1 MDVFSIG
8 RFGLET
14 VGAAASSVLGASL
27 DLAAIPLR
35 ESARIL
41 GGERSDLTS
50 RRSWRGAG
58 RAWIEVRGLD
68 EDGGADI
75 GAEVLDALRARP
87 DVASVRLN
95 RPLSRVIVEIGD
107 DASLAEL
114 CATVEAVEK
123 SAALSVNETAA
134 LPGDGLLLAAKGAMV
149 GANAVGLAIATAGS
163 VLRWPAAPKI
173 FDAAA
178 SVARYQPLVRNA
190 LESRIGPTRT
200 DAVLSLASLGSH
212 IITMSPAILA
222 VDLMVEGL
230 KASEARAG
238 ALAWNRYEPELARW
252 AEHPEVHRAPR
263 PVPRPHGPAERYL
276 RRTAV
281 AQVLATGVVGAITRN
296 LDMTS
301 SAILATSP
309 KAVRTSCESFA
320 ATLGQGLADAHEVLP
335 LRPDSLR
342 RLDKIDTVVI
352 DPRVLAGEQRRVV
365 QIRGAT
371 EHELPQAWNN
381 AQRLLDKPGLRPGWH
396 RVRMT
401 ARDRAEAV
409 EALILPTHHALASAV
424 VLEGR
429 ASGADLVTVDTDILG
444 ELRPG
449 FDDVRPAPGVRD
461 PGGMDAALAAVVTDL
476 QQSGRTVAV
485 LSSAAAQALAASDLA
500 LGVMPD
506 SETAAPPFHA
516 DLLLAD
522 LGAAWQLLRALPA
535 ARDATERGVAI
546 SIGASTI
553 AGLLLVRGVRATIP
567 GLGASPGRGP
577 GPVTVGAGAGMLS
590 GYLLAR
596 RVLRARAPQPA
607 PAYEWHAMSV
617 EQVRELLGPD
627 AVTPLAE
634 RAPVDTGPQ
643 GMFWPYFHA
652 VRAELSDPMT
662 PILALC
668 SAATAMLGS
677 PIDAVMV
684 GTVLTG
690 NAMLAAYQRLRA
702 ESRLNTLLAQQA
714 PPARVALTGADG
726 SRTYREIVAEQL
738 LPGDVI
744 EVRSNEVVPAD
755 ARLIE
760 QCDVEVDE
768 SSLTGESLSVG
779 KQLDPTPGAELAE
792 RSSMLYAGTTV
803 IAGTALAIVTAV
815 GGDTQSRRASELASG
830 ELPEVGL
837 QHHLSQLMHRTFPYS
852 AAGGVAVGALGLL
865 RQGGLRVALGNAIAV
880 AIAAVPEGMPL
891 MATLAQH
898 ASSQRLSKSGALVR
912 IPRSVEALGRV
923 DVVCFDK
930 TGTLSE
936 NRLRVTTVHPV
947 GGYSDDD
954 VLGTAAQAAPA
965 PGGAAYAHATD
976 QAIVEGAAAAAG
988 ARPWTEPDAHLPFR
1002 SGRAF
1007 SASALGS
1014 ELVVKGAPE
1023 VVLEACKNAGAA
1035 EEQQV
1040 AEMAARGLRV
1050 IAVAQRKLTA
1060 AQQRA
1065 VREDPE
1071 GTERITEV
1079 ACSGLT
1085 LIGFL
1090 GLADTPRADA
1100 PRLLSDLAA
1109 RGIDIRMITGDHPIT
1124 ATAIAAEMG
1133 VTVGAEQVITGSEW
1147 NALNRKDQE
1156 RVVCERVI
1164 FARMS
1169 PENKVQIVQTLE
1181 RAGRVSAMVGDGAN
1195 DAAAIRAATVGL
1207 GVVAHG
1213 SDSAHATAD
1222 VVLTD
1227 GKIGALVDAIDEGR
1241 RLWRGVQLAISGLLG
1256 GNAGEVMFS
1265 VIGTAVTG
1273 DSPLNTRQLLL
1284 MNTLTD
1290 ALPATAVAVSTPAGP
1305 IGGAVPGLDEK
1316 KLWRAVA
1323 FRGGVTAAAGTAA
1336 WVMGRASGTPQR
1348 ASTVALISLVTTE
1361 LGQTVVDSRAP
1372 LVLATAAGSFVLFA
1386 AMVSTP
1392 GVSQLL
1398 GCTPVGPI
1406 GWAQGVGTAAVA
1418 TAAVAVADRRPAALK
1433 EIAAAEPEPATVVAL
1448 PAGKEVAASKVPAKK
1463 GPAAKK
1469 PAGKKPAAKK
1479 APVKKAPV
1487 KKAPAKKAPVKKAP
1501 VKKAPVKKA
1510 PAKKVSA
1517 EKGPAAKKASAK
1529 KAAAKKPARRL
1540 EVVR

>member
-1 MDVFSIG
+1 MDVFSLG
-8 RFGLET
+8 RLGLDA
-14 VGAAASSVLGASL
+14 VGAVASASL

-35 ESARIL
+35 EGAKIL
-41 GGERSDLTS
+41 SGERSDLTS

-68 EDGGADI
+68 EADGDDVGTA
-75 GAEVLDALRARP
+75 VLEALRAQP
-87 DVASVRLN
+87 GVTSVRLN
-95 RPLSRVIVEIGD
+95 RPLSRVVVEVGEQTALSD
-107 DASLAEL
+107 L
-114 CATVEAVEK
+114 CAAVEAVEK
-123 SAALSVNETAA
+123 GAELTANVPAA
-134 LPGDGLLLAAKGAMV
+134 LPGDGLLLATKGAMV

-178 SVARYQPLVRNA
+178 SVARYQPLVRSA
-190 LESRIGPTRT
+190 LESRIGPART
-200 DAVLSLASLGSH
+200 EAVLSLASLGSH

-222 VDLMVEGL
+222 VDMMVEGL
-230 KASEARAG
+230 KASETRAG
-238 ALAWNRYEPELARW
+238 ALAWNRYEPELARY
-252 AEHPEVHRAPR
+252 ADHPEVCDAAR
-263 PVPRPHGPAERYL
+263 PVPRPDGPAERHL
-276 RRTAV
+276 KRTALV
-281 AQVLATGVVGAITRN
+281 QVVGAGVVGGLTRN

-301 SAILATSP
+301 NAILAASP

-320 ATLGQGLADAHEVLP
+320 AALGQGLADQHGVLP
-335 LRPDSLR
+335 LRPGSLR

-352 DPRVLAGEQRRVV
+352 DPRALTGAQSRVV
-365 QIRGAT
+365 QIRGAG
-371 EHELPQAWNN
+371 EHELPKAWSN
-381 AQRLLDKPGLRPGWH
+381 AQDLLDKAGLRPGWH
-396 RVRMT
+396 RVPRMT
-401 ARDRAEAV
+401 VRGSTRKVPV
-409 EALILPTHHALASAV
+409 EALILPAHHALASAV

-429 ASGADLVTVDTDILG
+429 ASGAELVTVDTEILG

-449 FDDVRPAPGVRD
+449 FDDIRPVPGD
-461 PGGMDAALAAVVTDL
+461 DLDAALAAAVTDL
-476 QQSGRTVAV
+476 QRAGRTVAV
-485 LSSAAAQALAASDLA
+485 LSTSAAQALASADLG

-506 SETAAPPFHA
+506 GGDDAPPFYA
-516 DLLLAD
+516 DLLLTD
-522 LGAAWQLLRALPA
+522 LTGAWQVLRALPA
-535 ARDATERGVAI
+535 ARTASERGVAI
-546 SIGASTI
+546 SIGASSI

-567 GLGASPGRGP
+567 GVGPGPSRGP

-596 RVLRARAPQPA
+596 RVLRARAPKPA
-607 PAYEWHAMSV
+607 PAYEWHAMTV
-617 EQVRELLGPD
+617 EQARELLAPD

-634 RAPVDTGPQ
+634 RAPVDAESQ

-652 VRAELSDPMT
+652 VREELSDPMT

-714 PPARVALTGADG
+714 PPARVLVVGGDNP
-726 SRTYREIVAEQL
+726 TYHEIPAEQL
-738 LPGDVI
+738 LPGDLI
-744 EVRSNEVVPAD
+744 EVHSNEVVPAD
-755 ARLIE
+755 ARVLE
-760 QCDVEVDE
+760 VSDVEVDE

-803 IAGTALAIVTAV
+803 IAGKVLAMVTAV
-815 GGDTQSRRASELASG
+815 GADTQARRASELASG
-830 ELPEVGL
+830 ELAEVGL
-837 QHHLSQLMHRTFPYS
+837 QHHLSQLMYRTFPYS

-898 ASSQRLSKSGALVR
+898 ASSQRLTKSGALVR

-936 NRLRVTTVHPV
+936 NRLRVTTVRPLA
-947 GGYSDDD
+947 GFSDDD
-954 VLGTAAQAAPA
+954 VLGSAAQAAPA
-965 PGGAAYAHATD
+965 PDGAAHAHATD
-976 QAIVEGAAAAAG
+976 QAIVEGAAAATG
-988 ARPWTEPDAHLPFR
+988 ARAWIEPDAHLPFR

-1007 SASALGS
+1007 SASVLGT
-1014 ELVVKGAPE
+1014 ELLVKGAPE
-1023 VVLEACKNAGAA
+1023 VVLGACTNAGAKV
-1035 EEQQV
+1035 EQQV
-1040 AEMAARGLRV
+1040 DAMAAQGLRV
-1050 IAVAQRKLTA
+1050 IAVAQGKLTA
-1060 AQQRA
+1060 AQVRA
-1065 VREDPE
+1065 VRDDS
-1071 GTERITEV
+1071 ERLTEV
-1079 ACSGLT
+1079 SAAGLT

-1100 PRLLSDLAA
+1100 PQLLADLAT
-1109 RGIDIRMITGDHPIT
+1109 RGVDIRMITGDHPIT

-1133 VTVGAEQVITGSEW
+1133 VNVAPEQVITGSEW
-1147 NALNRKDQE
+1147 NALNRKEQE

-1265 VIGTAVTG
+1265 VIGTAITG
-1273 DSPLNTRQLLL
+1273 NSPLNTRQLLL

-1305 IGGAVPGLDEK
+1305 IGDAVPGLDER

-1323 FRGGVTAAAGTAA
+1323 FRGGVTGAAGTAA
-1336 WVMGRASGTPQR
+1336 WAMASVTGTPQR

-1398 GCTPVGPI
+1398 GCTPVGPV
-1406 GWAQGVGTAAVA
+1406 GWAQAVGTAAAA
-1418 TAAVAVADRRPAALK
+1418 TAAVAVASRFSAPAK
-1433 EIAAAEPEPATVVAL
+1433 EIEAAP
-1448 PAGKEVAASKVPAKK
+1448 KEVA
-1463 GPAAKK
+1463 
-1469 PAGKKPAAKK
+1469 K
-1479 APVKKAPV
+1479 AVAEVAPV
-1487 KKAPAKKAPVKKAP
+1487 KKAPAKKAVAKKAPVQKVAVAKKAPAKKVAVAKKAP
-1501 VKKAPVKKA
+1501 VKKASA
-1510 PAKKVSA
+1510 AKKT
-1517 EKGPAAKKASAK
+1517 AAKKAPAK
-1529 KAAAKKPARRL
+1529 KAAAKKSSAKL
-1540 EVVR
+1540 ELVR

>member
-14 VGAAASSVLGASL
+14 VGAAATSVLGASL

-35 ESARIL
+35 ESAKIL
-41 GGERSDLTS
+41 AGERSDLTS

-58 RAWIEVRGLD
+58 RAWIEIRGLD

-87 DVASVRLN
+87 DVTSVRLN
-95 RPLSRVIVEIGD
+95 RPLSRVIVEIDD
-107 DASLAEL
+107 DASLADL
-114 CATVEAVEK
+114 CATVGAVEK
-123 SAALSVNETAA
+123 SAALSVTETAA

-190 LESRIGPTRT
+190 LESRIGPART

-252 AEHPEVHRAPR
+252 AEHPQVHRAPR

-296 LDMTS
+296 VDMTS

-320 ATLGQGLADAHEVLP
+320 ATLGQGLADSHEVLP

-365 QIRGAT
+365 QIHGAT

-429 ASGADLVTVDTDILG
+429 ASGAQLVTVDTDILG

-449 FDDVRPAPGVRD
+449 FDDIRPAPGAGD
-461 PGGMDAALAAVVTDL
+461 IDGMDAALAAAVTEL
-476 QQSGRTVAV
+476 QQAGRTVAV
-485 LSSAAAQALAASDLA
+485 LSSSAAQALAAADLA
-500 LGVMPD
+500 LGVMPASEND
-506 SETAAPPFHA
+506 SLPPPFYA

-567 GLGASPGRGP
+567 GLGAAPGRGP

-726 SRTYREIVAEQL
+726 SRTYHEIVAEQL

-815 GGDTQSRRASELASG
+815 GADTQSRRASELASG

-1023 VVLEACKNAGAA
+1023 VVLEACKNAGAE

-1060 AQQRA
+1060 AQLRA
-1065 VREDPE
+1065 VRDDPE

-1079 ACSGLT
+1079 AGSGLT

-1100 PRLLSDLAA
+1100 PQLLSDLAA

-1124 ATAIAAEMG
+1124 ASAIAAEMG
-1133 VTVGAEQVITGSEW
+1133 VTVAAEQVITGSEW
-1147 NALNRKDQE
+1147 NALNRKEQE

-1305 IGGAVPGLDEK
+1305 IGDAVPGLDEK

-1336 WVMGRASGTPQR
+1336 WAMGRVSGTPQR

-1418 TAAVAVADRRPAALK
+1418 TAAVAVAGRRSDVVK
-1433 EIAAAEPEPATVVAL
+1433 EIAAAVPEAPT
-1448 PAGKEVAASKVPAKK
+1448 VAAAPADKAVAAKKVPAKK

-1469 PAGKKPAAKK
+1469 PPAKKAPAAKK
-1479 APVKKAPV
+1479 A
-1487 KKAPAKKAPVKKAP
+1487 
-1501 VKKAPVKKA
+1501 
-1510 PAKKVSA
+1510 
-1517 EKGPAAKKASAK
+1517 AAKNASAK
-1529 KAAAKKPARRL
+1529 KAAAKKPTRKL

>member
-1 MDVFSIG
+1 MDVFAIG
-8 RFGLET
+8 RFGLDT
-14 VGAAASSVLGASL
+14 VGAVASASL

-35 ESARIL
+35 EGAKIL
-41 GGERSDLTS
+41 AGQSSDLTS

-58 RAWIEVRGLD
+58 RAWIDVRGLD
-68 EDGGADI
+68 DPDGPDI
-75 GAEVLDALRARP
+75 GAEILDALQAKP
-87 DVASVRLN
+87 GVTSVRLN

-107 DASLAEL
+107 DVSLADL

-123 SAALSVNETAA
+123 GVELTAAEAAA
-134 LPGDGLLLAAKGAMV
+134 LPGDGLLLATKGAMV

-163 VLRWPAAPKI
+163 LLRWPAAPKI

-190 LESRIGPTRT
+190 LASQIGPAKT
-200 DAVLSLASLGSH
+200 DRVLSLVSLGSH
-212 IITMSPAILA
+212 VITMSPAILA
-222 VDLMVEGL
+222 VDMMVEGL
-230 KASEARAG
+230 KASETRAG
-238 ALAWNRYEPELARW
+238 ALAWNRYEPQLARY
-252 AEHPEVHRAPR
+252 AEHPDVHTTER
-263 PVPRPHGPAERYL
+263 PVPRPEGVAERYL
-276 RRTAV
+276 KGTAV
-281 AQVLATGVVGAITRN
+281 AQVVSAGVVGALTRN

-320 ATLGQGLADAHEVLP
+320 ATLGHGLADAHGVLP

-342 RLDKIDTVVI
+342 RLNKIDAVVI
-352 DPRVLAGEQRRVV
+352 DPRVLTGEQRRVV
-365 QIRGAT
+365 QIRGAS
-371 EHELPQAWNN
+371 EHELPKAWNN
-381 AQRLLDKPGLRPGWH
+381 AQGLLDKTGLRPGWH
-396 RVRMT
+396 RVPGM
-401 ARDRAEAV
+401 AV
-409 EALILPTHHALASAV
+409 RGSTRKEPVDALILPAHHALASAV

-429 ASGADLVTVDTDILG
+429 SSGAELVTVDIEILG

-449 FDDVRPAPGVRD
+449 FDEVRSFSGD
-461 PGGMDAALAAVVTDL
+461 DIDGALAAAVTDL
-476 QQSGRTVAV
+476 QQAGRTVAV
-485 LSSAAAQALAASDLA
+485 LSTVAARALAAADLA
-500 LGVMPD
+500 LGVMPT
-506 SETAAPPFHA
+506 SEHADTAPPFYA

-522 LGAAWQLLRALPA
+522 LAGAWQLLRALPA
-535 ARDATERGVAI
+535 ARTAAERGVAI
-546 SIGASTI
+546 SIGASSI

-567 GLGASPGRGP
+567 GVGPAPSRGP

-596 RVLRARAPQPA
+596 RVLRAHAPKPA
-607 PAYEWHAMSV
+607 PAYEWHAMTV
-617 EQVRELLGPD
+617 EQARELLMPD
-627 AVTPLAE
+627 AVLPLAQ
-634 RAPVDTGPQ
+634 RAPLDAQDQ

-652 VRAELSDPMT
+652 VREELSDPMT

-714 PPARVALTGADG
+714 PPARVVSIGADG
-726 SRTYREIVAEQL
+726 APSYHEIAAEQL
-738 LPGDVI
+738 LPGDLI

-755 ARLIE
+755 ARVIE
-760 QCDVEVDE
+760 VADVEVDE

-803 IAGTALAIVTAV
+803 IAGKALAMVTAV
-815 GGDTQSRRASELASG
+815 GADTQARRASELASG
-830 ELPEVGL
+830 DLPEVGL
-837 QHHLSQLMHRTFPYS
+837 QHHLSQLMYRTFPYS

-898 ASSQRLSKSGALVR
+898 ASSQRLSKTGALVR

-936 NRLRVTTVHPV
+936 NRLRVATVRPLA
-947 GGYSDDD
+947 GYSDDD

-965 PGGAAYAHATD
+965 PDGAAHAHATD

-988 ARPWTEPDAHLPFR
+988 ARAWIEPDAHLPFR

-1007 SASALGS
+1007 SASVLGS
-1014 ELVVKGAPE
+1014 ELLVKGAPE
-1023 VVLEACKNAGAA
+1023 VVLGACKNAGA
-1035 EEQQV
+1035 EVEQQV
-1040 AEMAARGLRV
+1040 AEMAAQGLRV
-1050 IAVAQRKLTA
+1050 IAVAHGALTA
-1060 AQQRA
+1060 AQ
-1065 VREDPE
+1065 VRQVCDDSD
-1071 GTERITEV
+1071 RITEV
-1079 ACSGLT
+1079 SAAGLT

-1100 PRLLSDLAA
+1100 PQLLADLAA
-1109 RGIDIRMITGDHPIT
+1109 RGVDIRMITGDHPIT

-1133 VTVGAEQVITGSEW
+1133 VTVAPEQVITGSEW
-1147 NALNRKDQE
+1147 NALNRKEQE
-1156 RVVCERVI
+1156 RVVCDRVI

-1227 GKIGALVDAIDEGR
+1227 GRIGALVDAIDEGR

-1265 VIGTAVTG
+1265 VIGTAITG
-1273 DSPLNTRQLLL
+1273 NSPLNTRQLLL

-1305 IGGAVPGLDEK
+1305 IGDAVPGLDER

-1336 WVMGRASGTPQR
+1336 WAMASVTGLPQR
-1348 ASTVALISLVTTE
+1348 AATVALISLVTTE

-1372 LVLATAAGSFVLFA
+1372 MVLATAAGSFALFA
-1386 AMVSTP
+1386 GIVSTP

-1406 GWAQGVGTAAVA
+1406 GWAQGLGTAAAA
-1418 TAAVAVADRRPAALK
+1418 TAAVAVASRFSAPTKELAAPSAQTTAPVVEIATVPPTKTPAAEK
-1433 EIAAAEPEPATVVAL
+1433 SA
-1448 PAGKEVAASKVPAKK
+1448 PAKRA
-1463 GPAAKK
+1463 PAAKK
-1469 PAGKKPAAKK
+1469 AAPVKKAPVKKATVKKATAAKKTPAAKKATPAEK

-1487 KKAPAKKAPVKKAP
+1487 KKA
-1501 VKKAPVKKA
+1501 
-1510 PAKKVSA
+1510 
-1517 EKGPAAKKASAK
+1517 AAKKSSAK
-1529 KAAAKKPARRL
+1529 L
-1540 EVVR
+1540 ELVR

>member
-1 MDVFSIG
+1 MDVFALG
-8 RFGLET
+8 RFGLDA
-14 VGAAASSVLGASL
+14 VGAVASASL

-35 ESARIL
+35 EGAKIL
-41 GGERSDLTS
+41 AGDRSDLTS

-58 RAWIEVRGLD
+58 RAWIEVPGLD
-68 EDGGADI
+68 DTDGEDLGAR
-75 GAEVLDALRARP
+75 VLEALRAQP
-87 DVASVRLN
+87 GVTSVRLN

-107 DASLAEL
+107 HVSLADL
-114 CATVEAVEK
+114 CATVDALEK
-123 SAALSVNETAA
+123 QAQDKAALTETAA
-134 LPGDGLLLAAKGAMV
+134 LPGDGLLLATKGAMV
-149 GANAVGLAIATAGS
+149 GVNAVGLAIATVGS
-163 VLRWPAAPKI
+163 AMRLPAAPKV

-190 LESRIGPTRT
+190 LESRIGPEK
-200 DAVLSLASLGSH
+200 AEQVLSLVSLGAH
-212 IITMSPAILA
+212 VITMSPAILA

-230 KASEARAG
+230 KAAETRAG
-238 ALAWNRYEPELARW
+238 ALAWNRYEPELARF
-252 AEHPEVHRAPR
+252 AEHSDVHISARPIPR
-263 PVPRPHGPAERYL
+263 PDGAAERYMKGAAMAQL
-276 RRTAV
+276 V
-281 AQVLATGVVGAITRN
+281 AAGAVGALTRN
-296 LDMTS
+296 VDMTS

-320 ATLGQGLADAHEVLP
+320 ATLGQGLADSHEVLP
-335 LRPDSLR
+335 LRPESLR
-342 RLDKIDTVVI
+342 QLDKIDTVVI
-352 DPRVLAGEQRRVV
+352 DPRALTGEQRRVV
-365 QIRGAT
+365 QIRGAG
-371 EHELPQAWNN
+371 EHELPKAWNS
-381 AQRLLDKPGLRPGWH
+381 AQSLLDKAGLRPGWH
-396 RVRMT
+396 RVPGMT
-401 ARDRAEAV
+401 GRGSAKEPV
-409 EALILPTHHALASAV
+409 EALILPAHHALASAV

-429 ASGADLVTVDTDILG
+429 ASGAELVTVDTAILG

-449 FDDVRPAPGVRD
+449 FDDIRPVSGD
-461 PGGMDAALAAVVTDL
+461 DLDGALAAAVTDL

-485 LSSAAAQALAASDLA
+485 LSTSAAQALAAADLA
-500 LGVMPD
+500 LGVMPT
-506 SETAAPPFHA
+506 SEEDGVPPPFYA

-522 LGAAWQLLRALPA
+522 LAGAWHVLRALPA
-535 ARDATERGVAI
+535 ARTATERGIAI
-546 SIGASTI
+546 SIGASSI

-567 GLGASPGRGP
+567 GVSTGQSRGP

-596 RVLRARAPQPA
+596 RVLRAHAPKPA
-607 PAYEWHAMSV
+607 PAYEWHAMTV
-617 EQVRELLGPD
+617 EQARELLTPD
-627 AVTPLAE
+627 ALTPLSE
-634 RAPVDTGPQ
+634 RAPVDAEAQ
-643 GMFWPYFHA
+643 GVFWPYFHA
-652 VRAELSDPMT
+652 VREELSDPMT

-714 PPARVALTGADG
+714 PPARVVLMDADG
-726 SRTYREIVAEQL
+726 SPTYHEIPAEQL
-738 LPGDVI
+738 LPGDLI

-755 ARLIE
+755 ARTIE
-760 QCDVEVDE
+760 VSDVEVDE
-768 SSLTGESLSVG
+768 SALTGESLSVG

-803 IAGTALAIVTAV
+803 IAGKALAMVTAV
-815 GGDTQSRRASELASG
+815 GADTQARRAAELAAG

-837 QHHLSQLMHRTFPYS
+837 QHHLSQLMYRTFPYS

-898 ASSQRLSKSGALVR
+898 ASSQRLTKTGALVR

-923 DVVCFDK
+923 EVVCFDK

-936 NRLRVTTVHPV
+936 NRLRVATVRPLA
-947 GGYSDDD
+947 GYSDDD

-965 PGGAAYAHATD
+965 PDGAAHAHATD

-988 ARPWTEPDAHLPFR
+988 ARRWTEPDAHLPFR

-1007 SASALGS
+1007 SASVLGT
-1014 ELVVKGAPE
+1014 ELLVKGAPE
-1023 VVLEACKNAGAA
+1023 VVLGACKNADAKV
-1035 EEQQV
+1035 EQQV
-1040 AEMAARGLRV
+1040 AEMAAQGLRV
-1050 IAVAQRKLTA
+1050 IAVAHGKLTA
-1060 AQQRA
+1060 AQARE
-1065 VREDPE
+1065 VREEPE
-1071 GTERITEV
+1071 ATERLV
-1079 ACSGLT
+1079 GSGAAGLT
-1085 LIGFL
+1085 LLGFL

-1100 PRLLSDLAA
+1100 PQLLADLAA
-1109 RGIDIRMITGDHPIT
+1109 RGVDIRMITGDHPIT

-1133 VTVGAEQVITGSEW
+1133 VTVAPEHVITGSEW
-1147 NALNRKDQE
+1147 NALNRKEQE

-1181 RAGRVSAMVGDGAN
+1181 RAGRVTAMVGDGAN

-1265 VIGTAVTG
+1265 VIGTAITG
-1273 DSPLNTRQLLL
+1273 NSPLNTRQLLL

-1305 IGGAVPGLDEK
+1305 IGDAVPGLDER

-1336 WVMGRASGTPQR
+1336 WAMASATGLPQR
-1348 ASTVALISLVTTE
+1348 AATVALISLVTTE
-1361 LGQTVVDSRAP
+1361 LGQTIVDSRAP
-1372 LVLATAAGSFVLFA
+1372 MVLATAAGSFVLFA
-1386 AMVSTP
+1386 GMVSTP

-1398 GCTPVGPI
+1398 GCTPVAPSAGRRV
-1406 GWAQGVGTAAVA
+1406 WAQPPRPPPQWPWP
-1418 TAAVAVADRRPAALK
+1418 ADSRARPRQSTRPPRRSSP
-1433 EIAAAEPEPATVVAL
+1433 PP
-1448 PAGKEVAASKVPAKK
+1448 G
-1463 GPAAKK
+1463 
-1469 PAGKKPAAKK
+1469 
-1479 APVKKAPV
+1479 
-1487 KKAPAKKAPVKKAP
+1487 
-1501 VKKAPVKKA
+1501 
-1510 PAKKVSA
+1510 
-1517 EKGPAAKKASAK
+1517 
-1529 KAAAKKPARRL
+1529 R
-1540 EVVR
+1540 

>member
-1 MDVFSIG
+1 MDVFAIG
-8 RFGLET
+8 RFGLDA
-14 VGAAASSVLGASL
+14 VGAVASASL

-35 ESARIL
+35 EGAKIL
-41 GGERSDLTS
+41 AGERSDLTS

-58 RAWIEVRGLD
+58 RAWIEVHGLD
-68 EDGGADI
+68 DSDGVDI
-75 GAEVLDALRARP
+75 GAEVSEALRAEP
-87 DVASVRLN
+87 GVTSVRLN
-95 RPLSRVIVEIGD
+95 RPLSRVVVEIGD
-107 DASLAEL
+107 HVSLADL
-114 CATVEAVEK
+114 CATVEALEK
-123 SAALSVNETAA
+123 EAKNAELTETAA
-134 LPGDGLLLAAKGAMV
+134 LPGDGLLLATKGAMV
-149 GANAVGLAIATAGS
+149 GANAVGLAIATVGS
-163 VLRWPAAPKI
+163 AMRWPAAPKV

-190 LESRIGPTRT
+190 LASRIGPAKT
-200 DAVLSLASLGSH
+200 DRVLSLVSLGSH
-212 IITMSPAILA
+212 VITMSPAILA

-230 KASEARAG
+230 KASETRAG
-238 ALAWNRYEPELARW
+238 ALAWNRYEPELARY
-252 AEHPEVHRAPR
+252 AEHPDVHPAAR
-263 PVPRPHGPAERYL
+263 PVPRPDGLAERYL
-276 RRTAV
+276 KRTAV
-281 AQVLATGVVGAITRN
+281 AQVVAAGAVGALTRN

-320 ATLGQGLADAHEVLP
+320 ATLGQGLADAHGVLP

-352 DPRVLAGEQRRVV
+352 DPRALIGEQRRVV
-365 QIRGAT
+365 QIRGAN
-371 EHELPQAWNN
+371 EHELPKAWHS
-381 AQRLLDKPGLRPGWH
+381 AQSLLDKPGLRPGWH
-396 RVRMT
+396 RVPGMT
-401 ARDRAEAV
+401 ARGSTRTESV
-409 EALILPTHHALASAV
+409 EALILPAHHALASAV

-429 ASGADLVTVDTDILG
+429 ASGAELVTVDTEILG

-449 FDDVRPAPGVRD
+449 FDDIRPVSGED
-461 PGGMDAALAAVVTDL
+461 LDGALAAAVADL
-476 QQSGRTVAV
+476 QQTGRTVAV
-485 LSSAAAQALAASDLA
+485 LSTGAAQALASADLA
-500 LGVMPD
+500 LGVMPT
-506 SETAAPPFHA
+506 SEHPDTPPPFYA

-522 LGAAWQLLRALPA
+522 LAGAWQVLRALPA
-535 ARDATERGVAI
+535 ARTATERGVAI
-546 SIGASTI
+546 SIGASSI

-567 GLGASPGRGP
+567 GVGAGPSRGP

-596 RVLRARAPQPA
+596 RVLRAHAPKPA
-607 PAYEWHAMSV
+607 PAYEWHAMTV
-617 EQVRELLGPD
+617 EQARELLSPD

-634 RAPVDTGPQ
+634 RAPVDAETQ

-652 VRAELSDPMT
+652 VREELSDPMT

-714 PPARVALTGADG
+714 PPARVVLVGADG
-726 SRTYREIVAEQL
+726 TPSYHEIPAEQL
-738 LPGDVI
+738 LPGDLI

-755 ARLIE
+755 ARTIE
-760 QCDVEVDE
+760 VSDVEVDE
-768 SSLTGESLSVG
+768 SALTGESLSVG

-803 IAGTALAIVTAV
+803 IAGKALAMVTAV
-815 GGDTQSRRASELASG
+815 GADTQARRASELAAG

-837 QHHLSQLMHRTFPYS
+837 QHHLSQLMYRTFPYS

-898 ASSQRLSKSGALVR
+898 ASSQRLTKTGALVR

-936 NRLRVTTVHPV
+936 NRLRVATVRPLA
-947 GGYSDDD
+947 GYSDDD

-965 PGGAAYAHATD
+965 PDGAAHAHATD

-988 ARPWTEPDAHLPFR
+988 ARPWIEPDAHLPFR

-1007 SASALGS
+1007 SASVLGS
-1014 ELVVKGAPE
+1014 ELLVKGAPE
-1023 VVLEACKNAGAA
+1023 VVLGACKNADAKV
-1035 EEQQV
+1035 EQQV
-1040 AEMAARGLRV
+1040 AAMAAQGLRV
-1050 IAVAQRKLTA
+1050 IAVAHGKLTA
-1060 AQQRA
+1060 AQVQA
-1065 VREDPE
+1065 VQDDS
-1071 GTERITEV
+1071 ERLVEV
-1079 ACSGLT
+1079 SASGLT
-1085 LIGFL
+1085 LLGFL

-1100 PRLLSDLAA
+1100 PQLLADLAA
-1109 RGIDIRMITGDHPIT
+1109 RGVDIRMITGDHPIT

-1133 VTVGAEQVITGSEW
+1133 VTVAPEQVITGSEW
-1147 NALNRKDQE
+1147 NALNRKEQE

-1265 VIGTAVTG
+1265 VIGTAITG
-1273 DSPLNTRQLLL
+1273 NSPLNTRQLLL

-1305 IGGAVPGLDEK
+1305 IGDAVPGLDER

-1336 WVMGRASGTPQR
+1336 WAMASATGLPQR
-1348 ASTVALISLVTTE
+1348 AATVALISLVTTE

-1372 LVLATAAGSFVLFA
+1372 MVLATAAGSFALFA
-1386 AMVSTP
+1386 AIVSTP

-1398 GCTPVGPI
+1398 GCRPVGPI
-1406 GWAQGVGTAAVA
+1406 GWAQGLGTAAAA
-1418 TAAVAVADRRPAALK
+1418 TAAVAVASRFATPAKEAK
-1433 EIAAAEPEPATVVAL
+1433 EIAAPTQELEAPIKAL
-1448 PAGKEVAASKVPAKK
+1448 SAVPAVPEKK
-1463 GPAAKK
+1463 APVAKK
-1469 PAGKKPAAKK
+1469 AAAKK
-1479 APVKKAPV
+1479 APAKKA
-1487 KKAPAKKAPVKKAP
+1487 AAKKAPVKKAP

-1510 PAKKVSA
+1510 PAKKALVTKVA
-1517 EKGPAAKKASAK
+1517 AKQTAAAKETPAKKAPAR
-1529 KAAAKKPARRL
+1529 KAAAKKSSAKL
-1540 EVVR
+1540 ELVR

>member
-1 MDVFSIG
+1 MDVFALG
-8 RFGLET
+8 RFGLDA
-14 VGAAASSVLGASL
+14 VGAVASASL

-35 ESARIL
+35 EGAKIL
-41 GGERSDLTS
+41 AGESSDLTS

-58 RAWIEVRGLD
+58 RAWIEVHGLD
-68 EDGGADI
+68 DSDGVDI
-75 GAEVLDALRARP
+75 GAEVSEALRAEP
-87 DVASVRLN
+87 GVTSVRLN
-95 RPLSRVIVEIGD
+95 RPLSRVVVEIGD
-107 DASLAEL
+107 HVSLADL
-114 CATVEAVEK
+114 CARVEALEK
-123 SAALSVNETAA
+123 EAKNAELTETAA
-134 LPGDGLLLAAKGAMV
+134 LPGDGLLLATKGAMV
-149 GANAVGLAIATAGS
+149 GANAVGLAIATVGS
-163 VLRWPAAPKI
+163 AMRWPAAPKI

-190 LESRIGPTRT
+190 LASRIGPAKT
-200 DAVLSLASLGSH
+200 DRVLSLVSLGSH
-212 IITMSPAILA
+212 VITMSPAILA

-230 KASEARAG
+230 KASETRAG
-238 ALAWNRYEPELARW
+238 ALAWNRYEPELARY
-252 AEHPEVHRAPR
+252 AEHSDVHPAAR
-263 PVPRPHGPAERYL
+263 PVPRPDGLAERYL
-276 RRTAV
+276 KRTAV
-281 AQVLATGVVGAITRN
+281 AQVVAAGAVGALTRN

-320 ATLGQGLADAHEVLP
+320 ATLGQGLADAHGVLP
-335 LRPDSLR
+335 LRPESLR

-352 DPRVLAGEQRRVV
+352 DPRALTGEQRRVV
-365 QIRGAT
+365 QIRGAS
-371 EHELPQAWNN
+371 EHELPKAWQS
-381 AQRLLDKPGLRPGWH
+381 AQSLLDKPGLRPGWH
-396 RVRMT
+396 RVPGMT
-401 ARDRAEAV
+401 VRGSTRKEPVD
-409 EALILPTHHALASAV
+409 ALILPAHHALASAV
-424 VLEGR
+424 VLEAR
-429 ASGADLVTVDTDILG
+429 ASGAELVTVDTEILG

-449 FDDVRPAPGVRD
+449 FDDIRPVSGED
-461 PGGMDAALAAVVTDL
+461 LDGALAAAVADL
-476 QQSGRTVAV
+476 QQAGRTVAV
-485 LSSAAAQALAASDLA
+485 LSTSAARALAAADLA

-506 SETAAPPFHA
+506 EGTTETPASPPPFYA

-522 LGAAWQLLRALPA
+522 LAGAWQVLRALPA
-535 ARDATERGVAI
+535 ARTATERGVAI
-546 SIGASTI
+546 SIGASSI

-567 GLGASPGRGP
+567 GVGAGQSRGP

-596 RVLRARAPQPA
+596 RVLRAHAPKPA
-607 PAYEWHAMSV
+607 PAYEWHAMTV
-617 EQVRELLGPD
+617 EQARELLTPD
-627 AVTPLAE
+627 AVLPLAE
-634 RAPVDTGPQ
+634 RAPVDTEAQ

-652 VRAELSDPMT
+652 VREELSDPMT

-714 PPARVALTGADG
+714 PPARVVLMG
-726 SRTYREIVAEQL
+726 SQGELAGTPTYHEIPAEQL
-738 LPGDVI
+738 LPGDLI

-755 ARLIE
+755 ARTIE
-760 QCDVEVDE
+760 VSDVEVDE
-768 SSLTGESLSVG
+768 SALTGESLSVG

-803 IAGTALAIVTAV
+803 IAGKALAMVTAV
-815 GGDTQSRRASELASG
+815 GADTQARRASELASG

-837 QHHLSQLMHRTFPYS
+837 QHHLSQLMYRTFPYS

-898 ASSQRLSKSGALVR
+898 ASSQRLTKTGALVR

-936 NRLRVTTVHPV
+936 NRLRVATVRPLA
-947 GGYSDDD
+947 GYSDDD

-965 PGGAAYAHATD
+965 PDGAAHAHATD
-976 QAIVEGAAAAAG
+976 QAIVEGAAAAGG
-988 ARPWTEPDAHLPFR
+988 ARPWIEPDAHLPFR

-1007 SASALGS
+1007 SASVLGT
-1014 ELVVKGAPE
+1014 ELLVKGAPE
-1023 VVLEACKNAGAA
+1023 VVLGACKNAGAKV
-1035 EEQQV
+1035 EQQV
-1040 AEMAARGLRV
+1040 AAMAAQGLRV
-1050 IAVAQRKLTA
+1050 IAVAHGKLTA
-1060 AQQRA
+1060 AQVQA
-1065 VREDPE
+1065 VQDDS
-1071 GTERITEV
+1071 ERLVEV
-1079 ACSGLT
+1079 SASGLT
-1085 LIGFL
+1085 LMGFL

-1100 PRLLSDLAA
+1100 PQLLADLAA
-1109 RGIDIRMITGDHPIT
+1109 RGVDIRMITGDHPIT

-1133 VTVGAEQVITGSEW
+1133 VTVAPEEVITGSEW
-1147 NALNRKDQE
+1147 NALNRKEQE

-1265 VIGTAVTG
+1265 VIGTAITG
-1273 DSPLNTRQLLL
+1273 NSPLNTRQLLL

-1305 IGGAVPGLDEK
+1305 IGDAVPGLDER

-1336 WVMGRASGTPQR
+1336 WAMASATGLPQR
-1348 ASTVALISLVTTE
+1348 AATVALISLVTTE

-1372 LVLATAAGSFVLFA
+1372 MVLATAAGSFALFA
-1386 AMVSTP
+1386 ALVSTP

-1406 GWAQGVGTAAVA
+1406 GWAQGLGTAAAA
-1418 TAAVAVADRRPAALK
+1418 TAAVAVASRFSGVAK
-1433 EIAAAEPEPATVVAL
+1433 EIPAIEA
-1448 PAGKEVAASKVPAKK
+1448 PAKAVVEAPVNK
-1463 GPAAKK
+1463 APVVTK
-1469 PAGKKPAAKK
+1469 AAKK

-1487 KKAPAKKAPVKKAP
+1487 KKTPVKIAAAKKTPVKKAP
-1501 VKKAPVKKA
+1501 VKKA
-1510 PAKKVSA
+1510 
-1517 EKGPAAKKASAK
+1517 AAKKTSRK
-1529 KAAAKKPARRL
+1529 L

>member
-1 MDVFSIG
+1 MDVFSLG
-8 RFGLET
+8 RLGLDA
-14 VGAAASSVLGASL
+14 VGAVASASL

-35 ESARIL
+35 EGAKIL
-41 GGERSDLTS
+41 AGERSDLTS

-58 RAWIEVRGLD
+58 RAWIEVHGLD
-68 EDGGADI
+68 GSDDSDI
-75 GAEVLDALRARP
+75 GAEVLEALRAEP
-87 DVASVRLN
+87 GVTSVRLN
-95 RPLSRVIVEIGD
+95 RPLSRVVVEIGEHVALGD
-107 DASLAEL
+107 L
-114 CATVEAVEK
+114 CAVVESVEK
-123 SAALSVNETAA
+123 NSELTATDTAA
-134 LPGDGLLLAAKGAMV
+134 LPGDGLLLATKGAMV
-149 GANAVGLAIATAGS
+149 GANAVGLAIATVGS
-163 VLRWPAAPKI
+163 VMRLPAAPKI

-190 LESRIGPTRT
+190 LESQIGPAKT
-200 DAVLSLASLGSH
+200 DRVLSLVSLGSH
-212 IITMSPAILA
+212 VITMSPAILA
-222 VDLMVEGL
+222 VDMMVEGL
-230 KASEARAG
+230 KAAETRAG
-238 ALAWNRYEPELARW
+238 ALAWNRYEPELARY
-252 AEHPEVHRAPR
+252 ADHPDVHTGVR
-263 PVPRPHGPAERYL
+263 PVPRPDGAGERYL
-276 RRTAV
+276 KRTAL
-281 AQVLATGVVGAITRN
+281 AQVVAAGAVGALTRN

-320 ATLGQGLADAHEVLP
+320 ATLGQGLADTHEVLP

-342 RLDKIDTVVI
+342 RLDKIDAVVI
-352 DPRVLAGEQRRVV
+352 DPRVLTGEQRRVV
-365 QIRGAT
+365 QIRGVSD
-371 EHELPQAWNN
+371 HELPQAWKQ
-381 AQRLLDKPGLRPGWH
+381 AQTLLDKTGLRPGWH
-396 RVRMT
+396 RVPRMT
-401 ARDRAEAV
+401 ARGSSQPV
-409 EALILPTHHALASAV
+409 EALILPAHHALASAV

-429 ASGADLVTVDTDILG
+429 GCGAELVTVDTEILG

-449 FDDVRPAPGVRD
+449 FDDIRPVSGD
-461 PGGMDAALAAVVTDL
+461 DLDGALAAAVTAL
-476 QQSGRTVAV
+476 QQAGRTVAV
-485 LSSAAAQALAASDLA
+485 LSSSAAQALAAADLA
-500 LGVMPD
+500 LGVMPED
-506 SETAAPPFHA
+506 DALPPPFYA

-522 LGAAWQLLRALPA
+522 LAGAWQVLRALPA
-535 ARDATERGVAI
+535 ARSATERGVAI
-546 SIGASTI
+546 SIGASSI

-567 GLGASPGRGP
+567 GVGAGPSRGP

-596 RVLRARAPQPA
+596 RVLRARVPQPA
-607 PAYEWHAMSV
+607 PAYEWHAMTV
-617 EQVRELLGPD
+617 EQARELLTPD
-627 AVTPLAE
+627 AVLPLAE
-634 RAPVDTGPQ
+634 RAPVETASQ

-652 VRAELSDPMT
+652 VREELSDPMT

-702 ESRLNTLLAQQA
+702 ESRLNALLAQQA
-714 PPARVALTGADG
+714 PPARVVLIGADG
-726 SRTYREIVAEQL
+726 TPTYQEIPAEQL
-738 LPGDVI
+738 LPGDLI

-755 ARLIE
+755 ARTIE
-760 QCDVEVDE
+760 VSDVEVDE
-768 SSLTGESLSVG
+768 SALTGESLSVG

-803 IAGTALAIVTAV
+803 IAGKSLAMVTAV
-815 GGDTQSRRASELASG
+815 GADTQARRASELASG

-837 QHHLSQLMHRTFPYS
+837 QHHLSQLMYRTFPYS

-898 ASSQRLSKSGALVR
+898 ASSQRLTESGALVR

-936 NRLRVTTVHPV
+936 NRLRVNTVRPLP
-947 GGYSDDD
+947 GYSDDD

-965 PGGAAYAHATD
+965 PDGAAHAHATD

-988 ARPWTEPDAHLPFR
+988 ARAWTEPDAHLPFR

-1007 SASALGS
+1007 SASVLGS
-1014 ELVVKGAPE
+1014 ELLVKGAPE
-1023 VVLEACKNAGAA
+1023 VVLGACKNAGPKV
-1035 EEQQV
+1035 EQQV
-1040 AEMAARGLRV
+1040 AAMAAQGLRV
-1050 IAVAQRKLTA
+1050 IAVAQGNLTA
-1060 AQQRA
+1060 AQVRS
-1065 VREDPE
+1065 VREDSD
-1071 GTERITEV
+1071 RLVEV
-1079 ACSGLT
+1079 SASGLT

-1100 PRLLSDLAA
+1100 PKLLADLAA
-1109 RGIDIRMITGDHPIT
+1109 RGVDIRMITGDHPIT

-1133 VTVGAEQVITGSEW
+1133 VTVAPEQVITGSEW
-1147 NALNRKDQE
+1147 NALNRKEQE

-1265 VIGTAVTG
+1265 VIGTAITG
-1273 DSPLNTRQLLL
+1273 NSPLNTRQLLL

-1305 IGGAVPGLDEK
+1305 IGDAVPGLDER

-1336 WVMGRASGTPQR
+1336 WAMAGVTGSPQR

-1372 LVLATAAGSFVLFA
+1372 LVLVTAAGSFALFA

-1406 GWAQGVGTAAVA
+1406 GWAQGVGTAAAA
-1418 TAAVAVADRRPAALK
+1418 TAAVAVASRFSGPAK
-1433 EIAAAEPEPATVVAL
+1433 EIAAE
-1448 PAGKEVAASKVPAKK
+1448 GVAAPVELTLVTDKAPAVQQAPAKK
-1463 GPAAKK
+1463 ALAPKKAPAPKK
-1469 PAGKKPAAKK
+1469 AAVPKAPAAKK
-1479 APVKKAPV
+1479 APVA
-1487 KKAPAKKAPVKKAP
+1487 KKAPAKKAPVAKKAP
-1501 VKKAPVKKA
+1501 AKQAPVAKKA
-1510 PAKKVSA
+1510 PAKKA
-1517 EKGPAAKKASAK
+1517 PAAKKPPAKKASAK
-1529 KAAAKKPARRL
+1529 KPAARKSSAKL
-1540 EVVR
+1540 ELVR

>member
-8 RFGLET
+8 RVGLDA
-14 VGAAASSVLGASL
+14 VGSAATSVLGASL

-35 ESARIL
+35 EGAKIL
-41 GGERSDLTS
+41 AGERSDLTS

-68 EDGGADI
+68 EQGGHGDL
-75 GAEVLDALRARP
+75 GAAVVEALQDRP
-87 DVASVRLN
+87 GVTSVRLN
-95 RPLSRVIVEIGD
+95 RPLSRVVVGID
-107 DASLAEL
+107 DENGQATSLADL
-114 CATVEAVEK
+114 CAAVEAVERGAEL
-123 SAALSVNETAA
+123 SATETAA

-178 SVARYQPLVRNA
+178 SVARYQPLVRNL
-190 LESRIGPTRT
+190 LESRIGPAKT
-200 DAVLSLASLGSH
+200 DTVLSLASLGSH
-212 IITMSPAILA
+212 VITMSPAILA

-230 KASEARAG
+230 KAAESRAG
-238 ALAWNRYEPELARW
+238 ALAWSRYEPELARY
-252 AEHPEVHRAPR
+252 ADHPEVYAAQRPIPR
-263 PVPRPHGPAERYL
+263 PDGAVERHMK
-276 RRTAV
+276 RTAL
-281 AQVLATGVVGAITRN
+281 AQVVGAGVVGALTRN

-301 SAILATSP
+301 SAILAASP

-320 ATLGQGLADAHEVLP
+320 ATLGQGLADAHGALP
-335 LRPDSLR
+335 LRPEALR
-342 RLDKIDTVVI
+342 RLDKIDTVLI
-352 DPRVLAGEQRRVV
+352 DPRVLAGEQRRVM
-365 QIRGAT
+365 QIRGAG
-371 EHELPQAWNN
+371 EHELPLAWRH
-381 AQRLLDKPGLRPGWH
+381 AQSLLDKPGLRPGWH
-396 RVRMT
+396 RVPRMSSRRT
-401 ARDRAEAV
+401 DAV
-409 EALILPTHHALASAV
+409 EALILPAHHALASAV
-424 VLEGR
+424 VLEAR
-429 ASGADLVTVDTDILG
+429 ASGAELVTVDTDILG

-449 FDDVRPAPGVRD
+449 FDDIRPAD
-461 PGGMDAALAAVVTDL
+461 GGLDAALAAAVTDL
-476 QQSGRTVAV
+476 QQAGRTVAV
-485 LSSAAAQALAASDLA
+485 LSCAAAQALASADVA
-500 LGVMPD
+500 LGVMPEAD
-506 SETAAPPFHA
+506 ADTAPPFYA

-522 LGAAWQLLRALPA
+522 LAGAWQVLRALPA
-535 ARDATERGVAI
+535 AREASERGVAI

-567 GLGASPGRGP
+567 GLGAGQGRGP

-596 RVLRARAPQPA
+596 RVLRAQAPKPA

-617 EQVRELLGPD
+617 EQVRELL
-627 AVTPLAE
+627 TPEQLIPLTE
-634 RAPVDTGPQ
+634 RAPAETASQ
-643 GMFWPYFHA
+643 GMFWPFVHA

-702 ESRLNTLLAQQA
+702 ESRLNILLAQQA
-714 PPARVALTGADG
+714 PPARVVLTGADG
-726 SRTYREIVAEQL
+726 TRHYHEIVAEQL

-760 QCDVEVDE
+760 ETDVEVDE

-779 KQLDPTPGAELAE
+779 KQLEPTPGAELAE

-803 IAGTALAIVTAV
+803 IAGKALAMVTAV
-815 GGDTQSRRASELASG
+815 GADTQTRRASELASG

-837 QHHLSQLMHRTFPYS
+837 QHHLSQLMYRTFPVS

-865 RQGGLRVALGNAIAV
+865 RQGGLRQALGNAIAV

-898 ASSQRLSKSGALVR
+898 SSSQRLSKSGALVR

-936 NRLRVTTVHPV
+936 NRLRVTTVRPLP
-947 GGYSDDD
+947 GYSADD

-965 PGGAAYAHATD
+965 PDGAAHAHATD
-976 QAIVEGAAAAAG
+976 QAIVEGAAAAPG
-988 ARPWTEPDAHLPFR
+988 ARSWIEPDAHLPFR

-1007 SASALGS
+1007 SASVLGT
-1014 ELVVKGAPE
+1014 ELLVKGAPE
-1023 VVLEACKNAGAA
+1023 VVLAACGNAGGEAQ
-1035 EEQQV
+1035 QQV
-1040 AEMAARGLRV
+1040 AAMAAQGLRV
-1050 IAVAQRKLTA
+1050 IAVAQGTLTA
-1060 AQQRA
+1060 AQARTVVA
-1065 VREDPE
+1065 ES
-1071 GTERITEV
+1071 ERIVEV
-1079 ACSGLT
+1079 AGSGLT

-1100 PRLLSDLAA
+1100 PQLLADLAA
-1109 RGIDIRMITGDHPIT
+1109 RGVDIRMITGDHPIT

-1133 VTVGAEQVITGSEW
+1133 VTVDAEQVITGSEW
-1147 NALNRKDQE
+1147 NALDRKEQE

-1227 GKIGALVDAIDEGR
+1227 GKIGALIDAIDEGR
-1241 RLWRGVQLAISGLLG
+1241 RLWNGVQRAISGLLG
-1256 GNAGEVMFS
+1256 GNAGEVIFS

-1273 DSPLNTRQLLL
+1273 NSPLNTRQLLL

-1305 IGGAVPGLDEK
+1305 IGGAVRGLDER

-1336 WVMGRASGTPQR
+1336 WGMASVTGTPQR
-1348 ASTVALISLVTTE
+1348 ASTVALISLVSTE

-1372 LVLATAAGSFVLFA
+1372 LVLLTAAGSFAVFA
-1386 AMVSTP
+1386 AIVTTP

-1406 GWAQGVGTAAVA
+1406 GWAQALGTAAAA
-1418 TAAVAVADRRPAALK
+1418 TAAVAVASRWTTHATDTPAQASL
-1433 EIAAAEPEPATVVAL
+1433 EVPVTQLAAAPAQKTAT
-1448 PAGKEVAASKVPAKK
+1448 KAAA
-1463 GPAAKK
+1463 
-1469 PAGKKPAAKK
+1469 
-1479 APVKKAPV
+1479 
-1487 KKAPAKKAPVKKAP
+1487 KKAPAKKAPAKKATP
-1501 VKKAPVKKA
+1501 KKTPAQKTPAQKTPAQKT
-1510 PAKKVSA
+1510 PAKKA
-1517 EKGPAAKKASAK
+1517 TAKT
-1529 KAAAKKPARRL
+1529 AAKKPKL

>member
-1 MDVFSIG
+1 MDVFAIG
-8 RFGLET
+8 RFGLDA
-14 VGAAASSVLGASL
+14 VGAVASASL

-35 ESARIL
+35 EGAKIL
-41 GGERSDLTS
+41 AGERSDLTS

-58 RAWIEVRGLD
+58 RAWIEVHGLD
-68 EDGGADI
+68 DPDGVDV
-75 GAEVLDALRARP
+75 GAEVLEALRAQP
-87 DVASVRLN
+87 GVTSVRLN
-95 RPLSRVIVEIGD
+95 RPLSRVVVEIGD
-107 DASLAEL
+107 QVSLAEL
-114 CATVEAVEK
+114 CATVEAAEKNVELTATE
-123 SAALSVNETAA
+123 SAA
-134 LPGDGLLLAAKGAMV
+134 LPGDGLLLATKGAMV
-149 GANAVGLAIATAGS
+149 GANAVGLAIATVGS
-163 VLRWPAAPKI
+163 AMRLPAAPKI

-178 SVARYQPLVRNA
+178 SVARYQPLVRSA
-190 LESRIGPTRT
+190 LESQIGPAKADR
-200 DAVLSLASLGSH
+200 VLSLLSLGSH
-212 IITMSPAILA
+212 VITMSPAILA

-230 KASEARAG
+230 KAAETRAG
-238 ALAWNRYEPELARW
+238 ALAWNRYEPELARY
-252 AEHPEVHRAPR
+252 AEHPDVHTTAR
-263 PVPRPHGPAERYL
+263 PVPRPDGAAERYL
-276 RRTAV
+276 KRTAV
-281 AQVLATGVVGAITRN
+281 AQVVAAGAVGALTRN

-320 ATLGQGLADAHEVLP
+320 ATLGQGLADAHGVLP
-335 LRPDSLR
+335 LRPESLR

-352 DPRVLAGEQRRVV
+352 DPRALTGEQRRVV
-365 QIRGAT
+365 QIRGAS
-371 EHELPQAWNN
+371 EHELPKAWNS
-381 AQRLLDKPGLRPGWH
+381 AQSLLDEPGLRPGWH
-396 RVRMT
+396 RVPGMT
-401 ARDRAEAV
+401 VRGSTRKEPVD
-409 EALILPTHHALASAV
+409 ALILPAHHALASAV
-424 VLEGR
+424 VLEAR
-429 ASGADLVTVDTDILG
+429 ASGAELVTVDTEILG

-449 FDDVRPAPGVRD
+449 FDDIRPVSGED
-461 PGGMDAALAAVVTDL
+461 LDGALAAAVTDL
-476 QQSGRTVAV
+476 QQAGRTVAV
-485 LSSAAAQALAASDLA
+485 LSTSAAQALASADLA
-500 LGVMPD
+500 LGVMPT
-506 SETAAPPFHA
+506 SEHTDAPPPFYA

-522 LGAAWQLLRALPA
+522 LAGAWQVLRALPA
-535 ARDATERGVAI
+535 ARTATERGVAI
-546 SIGASTI
+546 SIGASSI

-567 GLGASPGRGP
+567 GLGAGPSRGP

-596 RVLRARAPQPA
+596 RVLRAHAPKPA
-607 PAYEWHAMSV
+607 PAYEWHAMTV
-617 EQVRELLGPD
+617 EQARALLRSPD
-627 AVTPLAE
+627 SAESQQPLAD
-634 RAPVDTGPQ
+634 RAPVDAETQ

-652 VRAELSDPMT
+652 VREELSDPMT

-714 PPARVALTGADG
+714 PPARVVVLGADG
-726 SRTYREIVAEQL
+726 TPTYHEIPAEQL
-738 LPGDVI
+738 LPGDLI

-755 ARLIE
+755 ARTIE
-760 QCDVEVDE
+760 VSDVEVDE

-803 IAGTALAIVTAV
+803 IAGKALAMVTAV
-815 GGDTQSRRASELASG
+815 GADTQARRASELAAG

-837 QHHLSQLMHRTFPYS
+837 QHHLSQLMYRTFPYS

-898 ASSQRLSKSGALVR
+898 ASSQRLTKTGALVR

-936 NRLRVTTVHPV
+936 NRLRVATVRPLA
-947 GGYSDDD
+947 GYSDDD

-965 PGGAAYAHATD
+965 PDGAAHAHATD

-1007 SASALGS
+1007 SASVLGS
-1014 ELVVKGAPE
+1014 ELLVKGAPE
-1023 VVLEACKNAGAA
+1023 VVLDACKNADTKV
-1035 EEQQV
+1035 EQQV
-1040 AEMAARGLRV
+1040 AAMAAQGLRV
-1050 IAVAQRKLTA
+1050 IAVARGKLTA
-1060 AQQRA
+1060 AQVRD
-1065 VREDPE
+1065 VREDSD
-1071 GTERITEV
+1071 RLVEV
-1079 ACSGLT
+1079 SASGLT
-1085 LIGFL
+1085 LLGFL

-1100 PRLLSDLAA
+1100 PQLLADLAA
-1109 RGIDIRMITGDHPIT
+1109 RGVDIRMITGDHPIT

-1133 VTVGAEQVITGSEW
+1133 VTVSADQVITGSEW
-1147 NALNRKDQE
+1147 NALNRKEQE

-1273 DSPLNTRQLLL
+1273 NSPLNTRQLLL

-1305 IGGAVPGLDEK
+1305 IGDAVPGLDER

-1336 WVMGRASGTPQR
+1336 WAMASLSGFTGPSQR

-1372 LVLATAAGSFVLFA
+1372 MVLATAAGSFALFA

-1406 GWAQGVGTAAVA
+1406 GWAQGLGTAAAA
-1418 TAAVAVADRRPAALK
+1418 TAAVAVASRFSAPAK
-1433 EIAAAEPEPATVVAL
+1433 EIAAPTKEIAAPA
-1448 PAGKEVAASKVPAKK
+1448 
-1463 GPAAKK
+1463 
-1469 PAGKKPAAKK
+1469 
-1479 APVKKAPV
+1479 
-1487 KKAPAKKAPVKKAP
+1487 KKAPAKKAP
-1501 VKKAPVKKA
+1501 
-1510 PAKKVSA
+1510 
-1517 EKGPAAKKASAK
+1517 AKKATAKKSSAK
-1529 KAAAKKPARRL
+1529 L
-1540 EVVR
+1540 ELVR

>member
-1 MDVFSIG
+1 MDVFAIG
-8 RFGLET
+8 RFGLDA
-14 VGAAASSVLGASL
+14 VGAVASASL

-35 ESARIL
+35 EGAKIL
-41 GGERSDLTS
+41 AGERSDLTS

-58 RAWIEVRGLD
+58 RAWIEVHGLD
-68 EDGGADI
+68 DPDGADI
-75 GAEVLDALRARP
+75 GAEVLEALRAEP
-87 DVASVRLN
+87 GVTSVRLN
-95 RPLSRVIVEIGD
+95 RPLSRVVVEIGD
-107 DASLAEL
+107 HVSLADL
-114 CATVEAVEK
+114 CAKVEAVEK
-123 SAALSVNETAA
+123 STELTATETAA
-134 LPGDGLLLAAKGAMV
+134 LPGDGLLLATKGAMV
-149 GANAVGLAIATAGS
+149 GANAVGLAIATVGS
-163 VLRWPAAPKI
+163 AMRWPAAPKI
-173 FDAAA
+173 VDAAA

-190 LESRIGPTRT
+190 LASRIGPAKT
-200 DAVLSLASLGSH
+200 DRVLSLVSLGSH
-212 IITMSPAILA
+212 VITMSPAILA

-230 KASEARAG
+230 KASETRAG
-238 ALAWNRYEPELARW
+238 ALAWNRYEPELARY
-252 AEHPEVHRAPR
+252 AEHPDAHSAAR
-263 PVPRPHGPAERYL
+263 PVPRPDGLAERYL
-276 RRTAV
+276 KRTAV
-281 AQVLATGVVGAITRN
+281 AQVVAAGAVGALTRN

-320 ATLGQGLADAHEVLP
+320 ATLGQGLADSHEVLP

-352 DPRVLAGEQRRVV
+352 DPRALTGEQRRVV
-365 QIRGAT
+365 QIRGAS
-371 EHELPQAWNN
+371 EHELPKAWHS
-381 AQRLLDKPGLRPGWH
+381 AQSLLDKPGLRPGWH
-396 RVRMT
+396 RVPGMT
-401 ARDRAEAV
+401 ARGSTRTEPVD
-409 EALILPTHHALASAV
+409 ALILPAHHALASAV
-424 VLEGR
+424 VLEAR
-429 ASGADLVTVDTDILG
+429 ASGAELVTVDTEILG

-449 FDDVRPAPGVRD
+449 FDDIRPVSGED
-461 PGGMDAALAAVVTDL
+461 LDAALAAAVADL
-476 QQSGRTVAV
+476 QQAGRTVAV
-485 LSSAAAQALAASDLA
+485 LSTSAAQALASADLA
-500 LGVMPD
+500 LGVMPTSEHPD
-506 SETAAPPFHA
+506 SPPPFYA

-522 LGAAWQLLRALPA
+522 LAGAWQVLRALPA
-535 ARDATERGVAI
+535 ARTATERGVAI
-546 SIGASTI
+546 SIGASSI

-567 GLGASPGRGP
+567 GVGAGPSRGP

-596 RVLRARAPQPA
+596 RVLRAHAPKPA
-607 PAYEWHAMSV
+607 PAYEWHAMTV
-617 EQVRELLGPD
+617 EQARELLTPD

-634 RAPVDTGPQ
+634 RAPVDAETQ

-652 VRAELSDPMT
+652 VREELSDPMT

-714 PPARVALTGADG
+714 PPARVVLMG
-726 SRTYREIVAEQL
+726 SQGELAGTPSYHEIPAEQL
-738 LPGDVI
+738 LPGDLI

-755 ARLIE
+755 ARTIE
-760 QCDVEVDE
+760 VSDVEVDE
-768 SSLTGESLSVG
+768 SALTGESLSVG

-803 IAGTALAIVTAV
+803 IAGKALAMVTAV
-815 GGDTQSRRASELASG
+815 GADTQARRASELAAG

-837 QHHLSQLMHRTFPYS
+837 QHHLSQLMYRTFPYS

-898 ASSQRLSKSGALVR
+898 ASSQRLTKTGALVR

-936 NRLRVTTVHPV
+936 NRLRVATVRPLA
-947 GGYSDDD
+947 GYSDDD

-965 PGGAAYAHATD
+965 PDGAAHAHATD

-988 ARPWTEPDAHLPFR
+988 ARPWIEPDAHLPFR

-1007 SASALGS
+1007 SASVLGS
-1014 ELVVKGAPE
+1014 ELLVKGAPE
-1023 VVLEACKNAGAA
+1023 VVLGACTNADAKI
-1035 EEQQV
+1035 EQQV
-1040 AEMAARGLRV
+1040 AAMAAQGLRV
-1050 IAVAQRKLTA
+1050 IAVAQGTLTA
-1060 AQQRA
+1060 AQVRA
-1065 VREDPE
+1065 VQDDS
-1071 GTERITEV
+1071 ERLVEV
-1079 ACSGLT
+1079 SASGLT
-1085 LIGFL
+1085 LLGFL

-1100 PRLLSDLAA
+1100 PQLLADLAA
-1109 RGIDIRMITGDHPIT
+1109 RGVDIRMITGDHPIT

-1133 VTVGAEQVITGSEW
+1133 VTVAPEQVITGSEW
-1147 NALNRKDQE
+1147 NALNRKEQE

-1265 VIGTAVTG
+1265 VIGTAITG
-1273 DSPLNTRQLLL
+1273 NSPLNTRQLLL

-1305 IGGAVPGLDEK
+1305 IGDAVPGLDER

-1336 WVMGRASGTPQR
+1336 WAMASATGLPQR
-1348 ASTVALISLVTTE
+1348 AATVALISLVTTE

-1372 LVLATAAGSFVLFA
+1372 MVLATAAGSFALFA
-1386 AMVSTP
+1386 AIVSTP

-1406 GWAQGVGTAAVA
+1406 GWAQGLGTAAAA
-1418 TAAVAVADRRPAALK
+1418 TAAVAVASRFSTSAKEAK
-1433 EIAAAEPEPATVVAL
+1433 EIAAPVKEIEAPTKAL
-1448 PAGKEVAASKVPAKK
+1448 SVVPAVPEKK
-1463 GPAAKK
+1463 A
-1469 PAGKKPAAKK
+1469 PAAKK

-1487 KKAPAKKAPVKKAP
+1487 KKAPAKKAPVKKAAA
-1501 VKKAPVKKA
+1501 KKAPVKKA
-1510 PAKKVSA
+1510 PLKKA
-1517 EKGPAAKKASAK
+1517 PAAKKAPAEKAVPAKKAPAK
-1529 KAAAKKPARRL
+1529 KAAAKKSSAKL
-1540 EVVR
+1540 ELVR